1 LTRVYSKPPGG
12 YRFDAPLSVEPL
24 VSVVLFLANA
34 KLLDKSYLAP
44 RGVFSKKTIMLT
56 MRGPSEAPA
65 PLHPGSTPVLPN
77 DRINK
82 VKLHR
87 VGPAAARGSACT
99 DIPNGARLGHG
110 IPFTERNPPLS
121 PRRPWRGTFTL
132 PCRTQAMHA
141 AKPSQCPEP
150 GSILFKL
157 VSFFGRRGRHQL
169 SPSCQAWFRRINPN

>member
-1 LTRVYSKPPGG
+1 VYSKPPGG
-12 YRFDAPLSVEPL
+12 YRFDAPLSFEPL

-34 KLLDKSYLAP
+34 KPLDKSYLAP

-56 MRGPSEAPA
+56 MRGPSEAPV
-65 PLHPGSTPVLPN
+65 PLRPGSTPVLPN

-87 VGPAAARGSACT
+87 AGPAAAFSCACT
-99 DIPNGARLGHG
+99 DVLNGAGFGHG
-110 IPFTERNPPLS
+110 FPLGEKNPPPFS
-121 PRRPWRGTFTL
+121 RRPWRGTFSL

-141 AKPSQCPEP
+141 ARLSQCLEP
-150 GSILFKL
+150 GSNLFRL
-157 VSFFGRRGRHQL
+157 VSFSSRRGHGQL